1 MTGDGI
7 AGRKVWTF
15 NSLSRDHAIS
25 YDVHHAMRYATC
37 FQLPLSGSQIRPD
50 DHPWVGSLG
59 VAFNS
64 LSRDHSTTI
73 YRTTHAWAERAFNSL
88 SRDHRARFRDFSA
101 LRGFL
106 PRPPFARMISK
117 TTIWIYRFAPL

>member
-64 LSRDHSTTI
+64 LSRDH
-73 YRTTHAWAERAFNSL
+73 
-88 SRDHRARFRDFSA
+88 RARFRDFSA